1 MTNVTSDIITSK
13 VSIYNILFGKKTA
26 EPSIIVAA
34 EKLGRCKMQVSKADK
49 VCLLVLSRQQQQ
61 QQQQALTLAFP

>member
-34 EKLGRCKMQVSKADK
+34 EKLVINLSKVQNAS
-49 VCLLVLSRQQQQ
+49 LQS
-61 QQQQALTLAFP
+61 